1 MYRQVGFYRGIGL
14 CIRCITYAGLLRMP
28 LTLLIQ
34 SLEVIDDPQTLSRHL
49 GIDGL
54 VAIARVKLFSP
65 ALYTHYAAAA
75 EAV

>member
-1 MYRQVGFYRGIGL
+1 
-14 CIRCITYAGLLRMP
+14 MP

-34 SLEVIDDPQTLSRHL
+34 SLEVIDDPEILSRHL

-54 VAIARVKLFSP
+54 VPIARVKLFSP
-65 ALYTHYAAAA
+65 ALYTLHAAAA